1 MVAEYTASGAAFTP
15 QAPRFWVDMRL
26 ADTGVLP
33 NFDVA
38 PDGRIAALV
47 SPPQAGQQD
56 EHHVT
61 FVMDFLAEVR
71 RRSPL

>member
-1 MVAEYTASGAAFTP
+1 MVAEYATSGAAFKP
-15 QAPRFWVDMRL
+15 QAPRLWIDVRL

-33 NFDVA
+33 NFDAA

-47 SPPQAGQQD
+47 SPPQARQQD
-56 EHHVT
+56 EHHAT

-71 RRSPL
+71 RLAPL

>member
-1 MVAEYTASGAAFTP
+1 MVAEYATSGASFKP
-15 QAPRFWVDMRL
+15 QAPRLWVDMRL

-47 SPPQAGQQD
+47 SPARAGQQD
-56 EHHVT
+56 EHHGT
-61 FVMDFLAEVR
+61 FVVDFLAVR
-71 RRSPL
+71 RIAR